1 MNCDQDSIFNSC
13 VVLQITSLC
22 PYVAAMCR
30 GVDFWT
36 EQNLFSDNKAKD
48 FSGPKVKQ
56 FSLFVK
62 TIVLEL

>member
-1 MNCDQDSIFNSC
+1 
-13 VVLQITSLC
+13 
-22 PYVAAMCR
+22 MCR

-36 EQNLFSDNKAKD
+36 EQKLFSDNKAKD

-62 TIVLEL
+62 TIATNLKLELVVELEEEA

>member
-1 MNCDQDSIFNSC
+1 
-13 VVLQITSLC
+13 
-22 PYVAAMCR
+22 MCR

-56 FSLFVK
+56 ISLFVK
-62 TIVLEL
+62 TIALELRR